1 MSDDKTI
8 VQDASIFI
16 SVGFWKSESLINS
29 GENFFK
35 KPLFVFNLWV
45 ADNLYFSY
53 TQNVFL
59 EHQTTLWDFDESLSL
74 CSKFLRNIF
83 KSETTTNFFFC
94 ICTNIS
100 FSNSLKIYQTE
111 LKGQNVDLSIS
122 TVADVE
128 VANCWG
134 KSAKHTPVTWA
145 SWLN

>member
-8 VQDASIFI
+8 VRDASIFI

-29 GENFFK
+29 GDNFFK

-59 EHQTTLWDFDESLSL
+59 EYQTTLWDFDESLSL

-83 KSETTTNFFFC
+83 KSETTTIFFLHMHKYLIFKFTKNLPNRIKGSKC
-94 ICTNIS
+94 G
-100 FSNSLKIYQTE
+100 SLHFYGCRCGSCK
-111 LKGQNVDLSIS
+111 LLR
-122 TVADVE
+122 
-128 VANCWG
+128 
-134 KSAKHTPVTWA
+134 
-145 SWLN
+145 